1 MNITQSGLI
10 TSSRLDFTSS
20 SLYTRAASGGSFF
33 IPTRDEI
40 KSNHETD
47 KQNEDNTTWFLE
59 YKALLNSKL
68 TTLITSLTSAYVT
81 DLDAAMGTPSKNLN
95 LGWSKKQNMQGNTGE
110 YYTVPPNSQNKKV
123 VLDPGAMRTSFAYI
137 KTFNKDIA
145 SSYVRDLALNVPTG
159 LGLGDDNNGSWYK
172 SISEDPSNN
181 TQEQPGTYYIRVP
194 NFKKTI
200 DNISGESEYLD
211 GFSGTTT
218 FITGSPFE
226 LERLQVSLN
235 NTIGNASLRP
245 TYIITKID
253 KDGLE
258 TQYMGR
264 NIGNNFLLT
273 LYKFFERPE
282 NIDLLKFDMFKDVY
296 VVGTSSLPT
305 GSQVQGSISLNWNSQ
320 GGYISIQ
327 QERFAAFYHS

>member
-20 SLYTRAASGGSFF
+20 SLYTRAASGGSSF

-81 DLDAAMGTPSKNLN
+81 DLDAAMGTPSKKLN
-95 LGWSKKQNMQGNTGE
+95 LDWDKQNMQGNTGE
-110 YYTVPPNSQNKKV
+110 YYMVGSQRKV
-123 VLDPGAMRTSFAYI
+123 ALDPGAMRTTFAYI
-137 KTFNKDIA
+137 KTFNKDIT
-145 SSYVRDLALNVPTG
+145 SSYVRDLALSTTTG
-159 LGLGDDNNGSWYK
+159 LGGGDDNNGSWYK
-172 SISEDPSNN
+172 SILEHLSNN

-194 NFKKTI
+194 NFKRTI
-200 DNISGESEYLD
+200 DSISIEKEYLD

-218 FITGSPFE
+218 FVTGSPFE

-235 NTIGNASLRP
+235 NTIGNTSLRP

-258 TQYMGR
+258 TQYVGR